1 MAMLDDEDEL
11 EVPGGTTAG
20 QARAPKEANNKNKSK
35 NKSKN
40 NTEAQLALSSM
51 GGPQKAAIILMAVG
65 EQRAGTLFTKM
76 DDEEIKEISS
86 AMATL
91 GSVGAPVVE
100 ELFREF
106 VNAFS
111 GGGSLV
117 GSYEGTER
125 LLSKFLDSERLGN
138 VMEDIRGPAGRT
150 MWEKL
155 ANVNE
160 LTLATYLK
168 NEYPQTIAVV
178 MSKITP
184 DHAARVLGELP
195 EELSTEVV
203 TRILTAEPVKK
214 EILIK
219 IEDTLRHEFMA
230 NLAITT
236 KRDSHEV
243 MAEIFNNFDR
253 STEDRFMSAVEERNR
268 ESADKIKSLMFT
280 FEDLVRLDP
289 NGVQVLLRTVDK
301 GELASALKG
310 ATDSLKDLFLSNMS
324 ERAGTILRE
333 DMEQMGPIRQRDVS
347 DAQGKIVTLTKEL
360 ADKGEVMIADENGT
374 DELVY

>member
-1 MAMLDDEDEL
+1 MALDDEEDEA
-11 EVPGGTTAG
+11 EAPGGAASKQAG
-20 QARAPKEANNKNKSK
+20 APNEAKKKKKKKDNA
-35 NKSKN
+35 
-40 NTEAQLALSSM
+40 EAQLALRGM
-51 GGPQKAAIILMAVG
+51 GGPQKAATILMAVG

-76 DDEEIKEISS
+76 DDDEIREISS

-91 GSVGAPVVE
+91 GNVGAPVVE

-184 DHAARVLGELP
+184 DHAARVLSELP

-203 TRILTAEPVKK
+203 ARILTAEPVKK
-214 EILIK
+214 EILMK

-230 NLAITT
+230 NLAIST

-253 STEDRFMSAVEERNR
+253 STEDRFMSALEGQNR

-301 GELASALKG
+301 GELAAALKG

-347 DAQGKIVTLTKEL
+347 EAQGKIVNVAKDL
-360 ADKGEVMIADENGT
+360 ADKGELMIADENGT

>member
-1 MAMLDDEDEL
+1 MALDDEEDEA
-11 EVPGGTTAG
+11 EAPGETTG
-20 QARAPKEANNKNKSK
+20 KQARAPKEANKKKKKKDNA
-35 NKSKN
+35 
-40 NTEAQLALSSM
+40 EAQLALSGM
-51 GGPQKAAIILMAVG
+51 GGPQKAATILMAVG
-65 EQRAGTLFTKM
+65 EQRAGNLFTKM
-76 DDEEIKEISS
+76 DDDEIREISA

-91 GSVGAPVVE
+91 GNVGAPVVE

-184 DHAARVLGELP
+184 DHAARVLSELP

-214 EILIK
+214 EILTK

-230 NLAITT
+230 NLAIST

-253 STEDRFMSAVEERNR
+253 STEDRFMSALEGQNR

-347 DAQGKIVTLTKEL
+347 EAQGKIVNVAKDL
-360 ADKGEVMIADENGT
+360 ADKGELMIADENGT

>member
-1 MAMLDDEDEL
+1 MAMLDNEDEL
-11 EVPGGTTAG
+11 DVPGGTTAK
-20 QARAPKEANNKNKSK
+20 QESAPKEAKSK
-35 NKSKN
+35 NKNKN
-40 NTEAQLALSSM
+40 KDKAEAQLAISSM

-76 DDEEIKEISS
+76 DDDEIKEISS

-160 LTLATYLK
+160 LTLAAYLK

-214 EILIK
+214 DILTK

-253 STEDRFMSAVEERNR
+253 STEDRFMSALEGRNR

-324 ERAGTILRE
+324 ERAGTILKE

-347 DAQGKIVTLTKEL
+347 EAQGKIVNLTKDL
-360 ADKGEVMIADENGT
+360 ADKGELMIADENGT

>member
-11 EVPGGTTAG
+11 EVPGGATAR
-20 QARAPKEANNKNKSK
+20 QARAPKEANKKNKAK
-35 NKSKN
+35 K
-40 NTEAQLALSSM
+40 NTEAQLALSNM
-51 GGPQKAAIILMAVG
+51 GGPQKVAIILMAVG

-230 NLAITT
+230 NLAIAT

-253 STEDRFMSAVEERNR
+253 STEDRFMSAVEGRNR
-268 ESADKIKSLMFT
+268 ESAEKIKSLMFT

>member
-1 MAMLDDEDEL
+1 MALDDEDEPD
-11 EVPGGTTAG
+11 VPGGTTAR
-20 QARAPKEANNKNKSK
+20 QARTPKEAKNKDK
-35 NKSKN
+35 DKDKDKA
-40 NTEAQLALSSM
+40 EAQLALSGM

-76 DDEEIKEISS
+76 DDDEIKEISS

-160 LTLATYLK
+160 QTLATYLK

-178 MSKITP
+178 ISKITP

-214 EILIK
+214 EILTK
-219 IEDTLRHEFMA
+219 IEETLRHEFMA
-230 NLAITT
+230 NLAIST
-236 KRDSHEV
+236 KRDSHEI

-253 STEDRFMSAVEERNR
+253 STEDRFMSALEGRNR
-268 ESADKIKSLMFT
+268 ESADKVKSLMFT

-310 ATDSLKDLFLSNMS
+310 ATDSLRDLFLSNMS
-324 ERAGTILRE
+324 ERAGKILSE

-347 DAQGKIVTLTKEL
+347 EAQGKIVNLTKEL
-360 ADKGEVMIADENGT
+360 ADKGELMIADENGT

>member
-1 MAMLDDEDEL
+1 MALDDEDEPD
-11 EVPGGTTAG
+11 VPGGTTAR
-20 QARAPKEANNKNKSK
+20 QARAPKEAKNKDK
-35 NKSKN
+35 DKDKDKA
-40 NTEAQLALSSM
+40 EAQLALSGM

-76 DDEEIKEISS
+76 DDDEIKEISS

-160 LTLATYLK
+160 QTLATYLK

-178 MSKITP
+178 ISKITP

-214 EILIK
+214 EILTK
-219 IEDTLRHEFMA
+219 IEETLRHEFMA
-230 NLAITT
+230 NLAIST
-236 KRDSHEV
+236 KRDSHEI

-253 STEDRFMSAVEERNR
+253 STEDRFMSALEGRNR
-268 ESADKIKSLMFT
+268 ESADKVKSLMFT

-310 ATDSLKDLFLSNMS
+310 ATDSLRDLFLSNMS
-324 ERAGTILRE
+324 ERAGKILSE

-347 DAQGKIVTLTKEL
+347 EAQGKIVNLTKEL
-360 ADKGEVMIADENGT
+360 ADKGELMIADENGT

>member
-1 MAMLDDEDEL
+1 MAMLDEEDEPD
-11 EVPGGTTAG
+11 VPGGTTAR
-20 QARAPKEANNKNKSK
+20 QARAPKEAKNKDK
-35 NKSKN
+35 DKDKA
-40 NTEAQLALSSM
+40 EAQLALSGM

-76 DDEEIKEISS
+76 DDDEIKEISS

-160 LTLATYLK
+160 QTLATYLK

-178 MSKITP
+178 ISKITP

-214 EILIK
+214 EILTK
-219 IEDTLRHEFMA
+219 IEETLRHEFMA
-230 NLAITT
+230 NLAIST
-236 KRDSHEV
+236 KRDSHEI

-253 STEDRFMSAVEERNR
+253 STEDRFMSALEGRNR
-268 ESADKIKSLMFT
+268 ESADKVKSLMFT

-310 ATDSLKDLFLSNMS
+310 ATDSLRDLFLSNMS
-324 ERAGTILRE
+324 ERAGKILSE

-347 DAQGKIVTLTKEL
+347 EAQGKIVNLTKEL
-360 ADKGEVMIADENGT
+360 ADKGELMIADENGT

>member
-1 MAMLDDEDEL
+1 MAMPDEEEL
-11 EVPGGTTAG
+11 EIAGGTTG
-20 QARAPKEANNKNKSK
+20 EQARAHKEAKNR
-35 NKSKN
+35 
-40 NTEAQLALSSM
+40 TQARLQLRGM
-51 GGPQKAAIILMAVG
+51 GGPQKAAVILMAVG
-65 EQRAGTLFTKM
+65 EQRAGTMFAKM

-111 GGGSLV
+111 GGASLV
-117 GSYEGTER
+117 GSFEGTER
-125 LLSKFLDSERLGN
+125 LLSKFLDGDRLGDI
-138 VMEDIRGPAGRT
+138 MEDIRGPAGRT

-160 LTLATYLK
+160 QTLATYLK

-178 MSKITP
+178 MSKIKP

-203 TRILTAEPVKK
+203 MRILTAEPVKK
-214 EILIK
+214 EILAQ
-219 IEDTLRHEFMA
+219 IEDTLRTEFMA
-230 NLAITT
+230 NLARTS
-236 KRDSHEV
+236 KRDSHEM

-253 STEDRFMSAVEERNR
+253 STEGRFMSSLEERNR
-268 ESADKIKSLMFT
+268 ESAEKIKSLMFT

-310 ATDSLKDLFLSNMS
+310 ASDSLKDLFLSNMS
-324 ERAGTILRE
+324 ERAGKILRE
-333 DMEQMGPIRQRDVS
+333 DMEQMGPIRLRDV
-347 DAQGKIVTLTKEL
+347 DEAQGKIVILTKEL
-360 ADKGEVMIADENGT
+360 ADKGEVGIADEGGS

>member
-1 MAMLDDEDEL
+1 MAMLDDEDEPD
-11 EVPGGTTAG
+11 VPGGTTARK
-20 QARAPKEANNKNKSK
+20 ARAPKEAKNKDK
-35 NKSKN
+35 DKAKA
-40 NTEAQLALSSM
+40 EAQLAISGM

-76 DDEEIKEISS
+76 DDDEIKEISS

-160 LTLATYLK
+160 QTLAIYLK

-178 MSKITP
+178 ISKITP
-184 DHAARVLGELP
+184 DHAARVLSELP

-214 EILIK
+214 EILTK
-219 IEDTLRHEFMA
+219 IEETLRHEFMA
-230 NLAITT
+230 NLAIST
-236 KRDSHEV
+236 KRDSHEI

-253 STEDRFMSAVEERNR
+253 STEDRFMSALEGRNR
-268 ESADKIKSLMFT
+268 ESADKVKSLMFT

-310 ATDSLKDLFLSNMS
+310 ATDSLRDLFLSNMS
-324 ERAGTILRE
+324 ERAGKILSE
-333 DMEQMGPIRQRDVS
+333 DMEQMGPIRQRDVN
-347 DAQGKIVTLTKEL
+347 DAQGKIVILTKEL
-360 ADKGEVMIADENGT
+360 ADKGELMIADENGT

>member
-1 MAMLDDEDEL
+1 MAMLDDEDEPD
-11 EVPGGTTAG
+11 VPGGTTAR
-20 QARAPKEANNKNKSK
+20 QARAPKEAKNKDK
-35 NKSKN
+35 DKDKA
-40 NTEAQLALSSM
+40 EAQLALSGM

-76 DDEEIKEISS
+76 DDDEIKEISS

-160 LTLATYLK
+160 QTLATYLK

-178 MSKITP
+178 ISKITP

-214 EILIK
+214 EILTK
-219 IEDTLRHEFMA
+219 IEETLRHEFMA
-230 NLAITT
+230 NLAIST
-236 KRDSHEV
+236 KRDSHEI

-253 STEDRFMSAVEERNR
+253 STEDRFMSALEGRNR
-268 ESADKIKSLMFT
+268 ESADKVKSLMFT

-310 ATDSLKDLFLSNMS
+310 ATDSLRDLFLSNMS
-324 ERAGTILRE
+324 ERAGKILSE

-347 DAQGKIVTLTKEL
+347 EAQGKIVNLTKEL
-360 ADKGEVMIADENGT
+360 ADKGELMIADENGT

>member
-1 MAMLDDEDEL
+1 MALDDEEQEL
-11 EVPGGTTAG
+11 EVAGGTTG
-20 QARAPKEANNKNKSK
+20 EQARANKEAKNR
-35 NKSKN
+35 
-40 NTEAQLALSSM
+40 TQARLALRNM

-65 EQRAGTLFTKM
+65 EDRAGTMFAKM

-91 GSVGAPVVE
+91 GSIGSAVVE

-111 GGGSLV
+111 GGGSWV
-117 GSYEGTER
+117 GSFEGTER
-125 LLSKFLDSERLGN
+125 LLSKFLDEERLGDI
-138 VMEDIRGPAGRT
+138 MEDIRGPAGRT

-160 LTLATYLK
+160 QTLATYLK

-178 MSKITP
+178 MSKIKP
-184 DHAARVLGELP
+184 EHAARVLGELP

-203 TRILTAEPVKK
+203 MRILTAEPVKK
-214 EILIK
+214 EVLAQ
-219 IEDTLRHEFMA
+219 IEDTLRTEFMA
-230 NLAITT
+230 NLARTS
-236 KRDSHEV
+236 KRDSHEM

-253 STEDRFMSAVEERNR
+253 STEGRFMSALEERNR
-268 ESADKIKSLMFT
+268 DSAEKIKSLMFT

-301 GELASALKG
+301 GDLATALKG
-310 ATDSLKDLFLSNMS
+310 ASDSLKDLFLSNMS
-324 ERAGTILRE
+324 ERAGKILRE
-333 DMEQMGPIRQRDVS
+333 DMEAMGPVRLRDVEE
-347 DAQGKIVTLTKEL
+347 AQGKIVTLTKEL
-360 ADKGEVMIADENGT
+360 SDKGEVVIADEGGG

>member
-1 MAMLDDEDEL
+1 MAMLDDEDEPD
-11 EVPGGTTAG
+11 VPGGPTAR
-20 QARAPKEANNKNKSK
+20 QARAPKEAKNKDK
-35 NKSKN
+35 DKDKDKA
-40 NTEAQLALSSM
+40 EAQLALSGM

-76 DDEEIKEISS
+76 DDDEIKEISS

-160 LTLATYLK
+160 QTLATYLK

-178 MSKITP
+178 ISKITP

-253 STEDRFMSAVEERNR
+253 STEDRFMSALEGRNR
-268 ESADKIKSLMFT
+268 ESADKVKSLMFT

-310 ATDSLKDLFLSNMS
+310 ATDSLRDLFLSNMS
-324 ERAGTILRE
+324 ERAGKILSE

-347 DAQGKIVTLTKEL
+347 EAQGKIVNLTKEL
-360 ADKGEVMIADENGT
+360 ADKGELMIADENGT

>member
-1 MAMLDDEDEL
+1 MALDDEDEPD
-11 EVPGGTTAG
+11 VPGGTTARK
-20 QARAPKEANNKNKSK
+20 ARAPKEAKNKDK
-35 NKSKN
+35 DKDKAKA
-40 NTEAQLALSSM
+40 EAQLAISGM
-51 GGPQKAAIILMAVG
+51 GGPQKAATILMAVG

-76 DDEEIKEISS
+76 DDDEIKEISS

-160 LTLATYLK
+160 QTLAIYLK

-178 MSKITP
+178 ISKITP
-184 DHAARVLGELP
+184 DHAARVLSELP

-214 EILIK
+214 EILTK
-219 IEDTLRHEFMA
+219 IEETLRHEFMA
-230 NLAITT
+230 NLAIST
-236 KRDSHEV
+236 KRDSHEI

-253 STEDRFMSAVEERNR
+253 STEDRFMSALEGRNR
-268 ESADKIKSLMFT
+268 ESADKVKSLMFT

-310 ATDSLKDLFLSNMS
+310 ATDSLRDLFLSNMS
-324 ERAGTILRE
+324 ERAGKILSE
-333 DMEQMGPIRQRDVS
+333 DMEQMGPIRQRDVN
-347 DAQGKIVTLTKEL
+347 DAQGKIVILTKEL
-360 ADKGEVMIADENGT
+360 ADKGELMIADENGT

>member
-1 MAMLDDEDEL
+1 MALDDEDEPD
-11 EVPGGTTAG
+11 VPGGTTARK
-20 QARAPKEANNKNKSK
+20 ARAPKEAKNKDK
-35 NKSKN
+35 DKDKAKA
-40 NTEAQLALSSM
+40 EAQLAISGM

-76 DDEEIKEISS
+76 DDDEIKEISS

-160 LTLATYLK
+160 QTLAIYLK

-178 MSKITP
+178 ISKITP
-184 DHAARVLGELP
+184 DHAARVLSELP

-203 TRILTAEPVKK
+203 ARILTAEPVKK
-214 EILIK
+214 EILVK

-230 NLAITT
+230 NLAIST

-253 STEDRFMSAVEERNR
+253 STEDRFMSAVEGRNR
-268 ESADKIKSLMFT
+268 ESAEKIKSLMFT

-289 NGVQVLLRTVDK
+289 NGVQALLRTVYK

-347 DAQGKIVTLTKEL
+347 DAQSKVVTLAKDL
-360 ADKGEVMIADENGT
+360 ADKGELMIADENGT

>member
-1 MAMLDDEDEL
+1 MALDDDDEEGEL
-11 EVPGGTTAG
+11 KVPGGATAK
-20 QARAPKEANNKNKSK
+20 QAGAPKEANNNNKA
-35 NKSKN
+35 
-40 NTEAQLALSSM
+40 NTEARLALSKM

-76 DDEEIKEISS
+76 DDDEIKEISS

-184 DHAARVLGELP
+184 DHAARVLNELP

-219 IEDTLRHEFMA
+219 IEETLRHEFMA
-230 NLAITT
+230 NLAIAT

-253 STEDRFMSAVEERNR
+253 STEDRFMSALEERNR

>member
-11 EVPGGTTAG
+11 EVPGGTTAKQG
-20 QARAPKEANNKNKSK
+20 RAPKETKGKG
-35 NKSKN
+35 
-40 NTEAQLALSSM
+40 NTEAQLALSKL

-76 DDEEIKEISS
+76 DDDEIKEISS

-91 GSVGAPVVE
+91 GTISAPVVE

-160 LTLATYLK
+160 QTLATYLK

-214 EILIK
+214 EILAK

-236 KRDSHEV
+236 KRDSHEM

-253 STEDRFMSAVEERNR
+253 STEDRFMLALEGRNR

-301 GELASALKG
+301 DNLASALKG
-310 ATDSLKDLFLSNMS
+310 ATDTLKDLFLSNMS
-324 ERAGTILRE
+324 ERAGTILKE

-347 DAQGKIVTLTKEL
+347 DAQGKIVNLTKEL
-360 ADKGEVMIADENGT
+360 ADRGEVMIADENGT

>member
-1 MAMLDDEDEL
+1 MAMLDDEDEPD
-11 EVPGGTTAG
+11 VPGGTTAR
-20 QARAPKEANNKNKSK
+20 QARAPKEAKNKDK
-35 NKSKN
+35 DKDKDKA
-40 NTEAQLALSSM
+40 EAQLALSGM

-76 DDEEIKEISS
+76 DDDEIKEISS

-160 LTLATYLK
+160 QTLATYLK

-178 MSKITP
+178 ISKITP

-214 EILIK
+214 EILTK
-219 IEDTLRHEFMA
+219 IEETLRHEFMA
-230 NLAITT
+230 NLAIST
-236 KRDSHEV
+236 KRDSHEI

-253 STEDRFMSAVEERNR
+253 STEDRFMSALEGRNR
-268 ESADKIKSLMFT
+268 ESADKVKSLMFT

-310 ATDSLKDLFLSNMS
+310 ATDSLRDLFLSNMS
-324 ERAGTILRE
+324 ERAGKILSE

-347 DAQGKIVTLTKEL
+347 EAQGKIVNLTKEL
-360 ADKGEVMIADENGT
+360 ADKGELMIADENGT

>member
-1 MAMLDDEDEL
+1 MAMLDEEDEPD
-11 EVPGGTTAG
+11 VPGGTTAR
-20 QARAPKEANNKNKSK
+20 QARAPKEAKNKDK
-35 NKSKN
+35 DKDKDKA
-40 NTEAQLALSSM
+40 EAQLALSGM

-65 EQRAGTLFTKM
+65 EERAGTLFTKM
-76 DDEEIKEISS
+76 DDDEIKEISS

-160 LTLATYLK
+160 QTLATYLK

-178 MSKITP
+178 ISKITP
-184 DHAARVLGELP
+184 DHAARVLSELP

-214 EILIK
+214 EILTK
-219 IEDTLRHEFMA
+219 IEETLRHEFMA
-230 NLAITT
+230 NLAIST
-236 KRDSHEV
+236 KRDSHEI

-253 STEDRFMSAVEERNR
+253 STEDRFMSALEGRNR
-268 ESADKIKSLMFT
+268 ESADKVKSLMFT

-310 ATDSLKDLFLSNMS
+310 ATDSLRDLFLSNMS
-324 ERAGTILRE
+324 ERAGKILSE

-347 DAQGKIVTLTKEL
+347 EAQGKIVNLTKEL
-360 ADKGEVMIADENGT
+360 ADKGELMIADENGT